1 MFIFMMMVDVRE
13 FLGKKGISRMVL
25 PGITLVVL
33 IAKVGP
39 SLAEVE
45 WSVTYSEF
53 FWANR

>member
-1 MFIFMMMVDVRE
+1 MMMVDVRE